1 MKTTRDKM
9 EVLTPSEDEVAAA
22 RELEAK
28 LRSTTASQVRLVFSV
43 GGEEYV
49 VLKRASGFFKAL
61 VREVAQGHP
70 VGLVDLNAELS
81 TTEAAALLG
90 VSRPTL
96 VGLLK
101 KNLIPHRLVGTHR
114 RVLHAALLEYRK
126 QHAPTLRRPLE
137 ERLRATDE
145 LLRQWHEAEEP
156 PAP

>member
-1 MKTTRDKM
+1 M
-9 EVLTPSEDEVAAA
+9 EVLTPSEDEVTAA

-28 LRSTTASQVRLVFSV
+28 LLRSATGSEVRLVFSV
-43 GGEEYV
+43 GGEEYI
-49 VLKRASGFFKAL
+49 VLKRASGFFEAL

-101 KNLIPHRLVGTHR
+101 KNVIPHRLVGTHR
-114 RVLHAALLEYRK
+114 RVPHTALLEYKK
-126 QHAPTLRRPLE
+126 QHASTPRRTVE

-156 PAP
+156 GAS